1 MTSGITKSDVE
12 FDHPQMFV
20 RHQAF
25 REDPDLE
32 TLGTPSGL
40 IEIYSKTIADM
51 NYDDCQGHPMWFEKI
66 ERSHGGPG
74 SQKYPLHL
82 QSVHPDFRLHSQ
94 LCESETLRQQYTVAG
109 KEPVFISPKDA
120 SARGIRHGDVVRV
133 FNVRG
138 QVLAGQWF
146 LTVMHPAW
154 REFTKGHGTIRT
166 KAASQGRCA
175 NAVTPTC

>member
-1 MTSGITKSDVE
+1 
-12 FDHPQMFV
+12 
-20 RHQAF
+20 
-25 REDPDLE
+25 
-32 TLGTPSGL
+32 
-40 IEIYSKTIADM
+40 
-51 NYDDCQGHPMWFEKI
+51 MWFEKI

-109 KEPVFISPKDA
+109 KEPVFISPQDA

-138 QVLAGQWF
+138 QVLAGAVVSDRYAPGVAQI
-146 LTVMHPAW
+146 HEGAW
-154 REFTKGHGTIRT
+154 YDPDKGGEP
-166 KAASQGRCA
+166 GRCA
-175 NAVTPTC
+175 NTVTPTC